1 MQLIKRAGLAVF
13 GCLVVSGTSLANEFE
28 APPVQLASQVLQKA
42 ATGPGYRVRPDV
54 RSDGFLRIYQLET
67 AQGVEEVV
75 GDGLLKLRLSELR
88 ALAALDSLKADQS
101 FLEGLKEAAKR
112 PADFVKSAV
121 QDPLGTTKSTVSGV
135 GRLFGRIGQ
144 GVENVV
150 TGNTGSPDEL
160 LKAVTGADRSRRE
173 LAVAL
178 NVDPYTTYAPLSDKL
193 TETASVTTA
202 GKWTVT
208 AITALIPG
216 GIIAQA
222 AGTADSLRTMIID
235 STPTE
240 LEERAIGALRNA
252 GARSGD
258 ISAFVRNP
266 NYTASERVVFAYRLQ
281 AMTNVQGRDL
291 LVSRAASA
299 QTRDEAY
306 FQLRKV
312 VLSETYHRTI
322 ARFTGFRSVAGY
334 PVAIRADG
342 AAALVAPLDMVAW
355 TEVTSSAFASVHKGM
370 TSQPFPPKSVDFLTT
385 GSVTNLAAQNLASF
399 GWAITAEYP
408 MPEGPVH

>member
-1 MQLIKRAGLAVF
+1 MQLIKRAGLVVF
-13 GCLVVSGTSLANEFE
+13 GCLVSSSTSLANEFE
-28 APPVQLASQVLQKA
+28 APPVQQASQVLQKA
-42 ATGPGYRVRPDV
+42 ATGPGYRVRSDV

-75 GDGLLKLRLSELR
+75 GDGLLRLRLSELR

-216 GIIAQA
+216 G
-222 AGTADSLRTMIID
+222 L
-235 STPTE
+235 
-240 LEERAIGALRNA
+240 
-252 GARSGD
+252 
-258 ISAFVRNP
+258 
-266 NYTASERVVFAYRLQ
+266 
-281 AMTNVQGRDL
+281 
-291 LVSRAASA
+291 
-299 QTRDEAY
+299 
-306 FQLRKV
+306 LRK
-312 VLSETYHRTI
+312 LPEQPTAC
-322 ARFTGFRSVAGY
+322 AR
-334 PVAIRADG
+334 
-342 AAALVAPLDMVAW
+342 
-355 TEVTSSAFASVHKGM
+355 
-370 TSQPFPPKSVDFLTT
+370 
-385 GSVTNLAAQNLASF
+385 
-399 GWAITAEYP
+399 
-408 MPEGPVH
+408 